1 MFKTV
6 TLARIDAA
14 LQNVAAKNARVA
26 ARRQPDY
33 Q

>member
-6 TLARIDAA
+6 TLARIDAT
-14 LQNVAAKNARVA
+14 LQNTAAKNACVA
-26 ARRQPDY
+26 SGRQPGY